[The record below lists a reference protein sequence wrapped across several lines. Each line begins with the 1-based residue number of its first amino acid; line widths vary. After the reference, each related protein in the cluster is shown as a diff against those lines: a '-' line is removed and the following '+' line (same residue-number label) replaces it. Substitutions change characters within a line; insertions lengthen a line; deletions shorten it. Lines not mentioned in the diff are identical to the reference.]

1 MFGGMMEPDVIYLP
15 ENLMILRTCKRFCS
29 IKTAN
34 LRIETAHLIN
44 PVIESI
50 GFDIWCATLRQ
61 EWKCWCCPIMQEIV
75 RSACVRCPVE
85 FKVDWR
91 FNWVCLIAC
100 RISIFPVCSS
110 IIVVPCT
117 IRWVC
122 CCKWHEQ
129 KHSHNLY
136 QFCDLLHNL
145 QYQIKIISI
154 LFNIHF

>member
-1 MFGGMMEPDVIYLP
+1 MFGRMMEPDVIYLP

-34 LRIETAHLIN
+34 LRIKTAHLIN

-75 RSACVRCPVE
+75 CSLFVCCPVE

-100 RISIFPVCSS
+100 RICIFPVCSS
-110 IIVVPCT
+110 LIVVPSA

-122 CCKWHEQ
+122 SCTWHEQ
-129 KHSHNLY
+129 KQSHNLY
-136 QFCDLLHNL
+136 DSIIILHTLEDL
-145 QYQIKIISI
+145 ITD
-154 LFNIHF
+154 